1 MRAYSED
8 YLFDAMEVLGEAF
21 DCAANRA
28 GLRLGQFFEMFVAT
42 GVADAFGAGAPRY
55 VSGSS
60 GIELV
65 LDVCYRAGLDVGIP
79 LADMTADGEG
89 PDYWCGWVLAYW
101 QWGTGRPFRT
111 IGRVTTMEEIRALY
125 WPLHEAAEQKFVEVI
140 EERVARRGAPLKSW
154 REQRGLSQVALA
166 EKSGVSLRAI
176 HQYEQRC
183 KNINHGQ
190 GVSLY
195 RLAQTLGCRIEDLL
209 EYPL

>member
-1 MRAYSED
+1 M
-8 YLFDAMEVLGEAF
+8 
-21 DCAANRA
+21 
-28 GLRLGQFFEMFVAT
+28 
-42 GVADAFGAGAPRY
+42 
-55 VSGSS
+55 
-60 GIELV
+60 
-65 LDVCYRAGLDVGIP
+65 LDVCYRAGLDIGVP
-79 LADMTADGEG
+79 LADMASDGEG

-101 QWGTGRPFRT
+101 QWETGRPFRT

-125 WPLHEAAEQKFVEVI
+125 WPLHEAAEQKFVEAI

-176 HQYEQRC
+176 QQYEQRC
-183 KNINHGQ
+183 KDINHGQ
-190 GVSLY
+190 GASLY